1 MGSSLPTIS
10 LDLVLYTSQSFAI
23 FVVHLFKQMARILAI
38 DYGTKRVGL
47 AVTDPLQLIATGLD
61 TVHSLDLF
69 SFIKEYMKTEELER
83 IVIGMPKNLN
93 NEATHSTPHVVGV
106 VRKLKKEFPTLAITE
121 VDERFTSKLAFNTMI
136 ASGVNKKK
144 RAEKGVI
151 DKLSATIILQ
161 SYLEQIS
168 L

>member
-1 MGSSLPTIS
+1 
-10 LDLVLYTSQSFAI
+10 
-23 FVVHLFKQMARILAI
+23 MARILAI

-106 VRKLKKEFPTLAITE
+106 VRKLKKEFPMLAVTE

-161 SYLEQIS
+161 SYLEQNS

>member
-1 MGSSLPTIS
+1 
-10 LDLVLYTSQSFAI
+10 
-23 FVVHLFKQMARILAI
+23 MARVLGI

-47 AVTDPLQLIATGLD
+47 AVTDPLQIIATGLD
-61 TVHSLDLF
+61 TVHSMELF
-69 SFIKEYMKTEELER
+69 AYIKNYLKTEEVER

-106 VRKLKKEFPTLAITE
+106 VRKLKKEFPEIAITE
-121 VDERFTSKLAFNTMI
+121 IDERFTSKLAFTAMI
-136 ASGVNKKK
+136 ESGISKKK
-144 RAEKGVI
+144 RAVKGTI

-161 SYLEQIS
+161 SYLEQNT

>member
-1 MGSSLPTIS
+1 
-10 LDLVLYTSQSFAI
+10 
-23 FVVHLFKQMARILAI
+23 MARILGI

-47 AVTDPLQLIATGLD
+47 AVTDPLQIIATALD
-61 TVHSLDLF
+61 TVHSMDLF
-69 SFIKEYMKTEELER
+69 SFIKEYMKTEEIER

-106 VRKLKKEFPTLAITE
+106 VRKLKKEFPQIPVIE

-136 ASGVNKKK
+136 ASGINKKK
-144 RAEKGVI
+144 RAEKGTI

-161 SYLEQIS
+161 SYLEQNS

>member
-1 MGSSLPTIS
+1 
-10 LDLVLYTSQSFAI
+10 
-23 FVVHLFKQMARILAI
+23 MARILGI

-47 AVTDPLQLIATGLD
+47 AVTDPLQIIATALD
-61 TVHSLDLF
+61 TVHSMDLF
-69 SFIKEYMKTEELER
+69 SFIKEYMKTDEIER

-106 VRKLKKEFPTLAITE
+106 VRKLKKEFPQIPVIE

-136 ASGVNKKK
+136 ASGINKKK
-144 RAEKGVI
+144 RAEKGTI

-161 SYLEQIS
+161 SYLEQNS

>member
-1 MGSSLPTIS
+1 MYLLPH
-10 LDLVLYTSQSFAI
+10 TSHSFVI
-23 FVVHLFKQMARILAI
+23 FVDKLIRYMARILGI

-47 AVTDPLQLIATGLD
+47 AVTDPLQIIATGLD
-61 TVHSLDLF
+61 TVHSMDLF
-69 SFIKEYMKTEELER
+69 TFIKNYIKTEEVEG

-106 VRKLKKEFPTLAITE
+106 VRKLRKEFPDIKITE

-136 ASGVNKKK
+136 ESGISKKK
-144 RAEKGVI
+144 RADKGTI
-151 DKLSATIILQ
+151 DKVSATIILQ
-161 SYLEQIS
+161 SYLEKNS